1 MAEATETA
9 PLMTE
14 AQVSRVLQVDALTI
28 ANWRCTNRVAGLP
41 YVKIGGAVRYRRQDV
56 DAFIAANLRGTD
68 STGAAK

>member
-1 MAEATETA
+1 MTEGTETA
-9 PLMTE
+9 PLMTG
-14 AQVSRVLQVDALTI
+14 AQVSRVLQVDEQIL

-56 DAFIAANLRGTD
+56 DAFIAANLRGTE